1 MLFVILVSMST
12 TEKSETV
19 WFTTKGQVVIP
30 LRLRK
35 QFEIEEGTK
44 AVVQAT
50 PEGILLKPV
59 TAALIR
65 RGRGILKSTPGR
77 KSPAQGSQV
86 FGSLTEEWAEH
97 KKQERALEERH
108 AR

>member
-1 MLFVILVSMST
+1 M
-12 TEKSETV
+12 TEKTQTV
-19 WFTTKGQVVIP
+19 RFTTKGQVVIP

-35 QFEIEEGTK
+35 QFEIEDGTK

-65 RGRGILKSTPGR
+65 RGRGILKRAPGHG
-77 KSPAQGSQV
+77 SPA
-86 FGSLTEEWAEH
+86 GSLTEDRAEH